1 MDRYKYIKQQKYLK
15 ILIYRQF
22 IKTFMIFLCSTLLAV
37 EPWTG
42 LTNPPQ
48 QKGKY
53 FLHTGFMFDAVL
65 QTAIFSYN
73 LESPVIAETEFDIT
87 YLDKVMIPKGT
98 KLIGYASVL
107 KSADRVNVFFHTMVF
122 PNGQE
127 IKFAGLALHTDG
139 SAGVP
144 GKVKKHKETIPA
156 KVLLEAA
163 ANIAAPGVGGVVVK
177 ELTAEQAKE
186 MSYKPTYSITV
197 KKGSPIL
204 IYNIER
210 IEY

>member
-1 MDRYKYIKQQKYLK
+1 M
-15 ILIYRQF
+15 F
-22 IKTFMIFLCSTLLAV
+22 FCASLLAV
-37 EPWTG
+37 ELWTG

-73 LESPVIAETEFDIT
+73 LESPVIAETEFDII

-98 KLIGYASVL
+98 KLIGYTSVL

-139 SAGVP
+139 SAGIP
-144 GKVKKHKETIPA
+144 GKVKKHKEAIPA
-156 KVLLEAA
+156 KILLEAA
-163 ANIAAPGVGGVVVK
+163 ANIACLLYTSDA
-177 ELTAEQAKE
+177 AD
-186 MSYKPTYSITV
+186 
-197 KKGSPIL
+197 
-204 IYNIER
+204 ER
-210 IEY
+210 T